1 MHFWCFYS
9 TFPGF
14 LLLFRTRGGGG
25 WGGGLN
31 SVRPSHILSSAHLRA
46 GNDDDHDHDH
56 SDEDCYHENNDKILL
71 MTVIMMLL
79 KTMMTV
85 AMMMK
90 MSEMIKAVDDG
101 NGDDYVHDCDHYDDD

>member
-1 MHFWCFYS
+1 
-9 TFPGF
+9 
-14 LLLFRTRGGGG
+14 
-25 WGGGLN
+25 
-31 SVRPSHILSSAHLRA
+31 
-46 GNDDDHDHDH
+46 
-56 SDEDCYHENNDKILL
+56 